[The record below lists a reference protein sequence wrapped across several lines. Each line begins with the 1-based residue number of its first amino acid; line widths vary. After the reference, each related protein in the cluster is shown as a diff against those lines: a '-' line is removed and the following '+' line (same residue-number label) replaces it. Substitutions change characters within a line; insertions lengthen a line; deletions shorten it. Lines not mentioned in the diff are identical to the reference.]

1 MDWECLLIR
10 LVRPRWLMCR
20 AFGNRVFQTVKKHY
34 RPPLPL
40 DSTTDP
46 ERVLSQQKMW
56 CEMDEKA
63 LLALWNDKRTQI
75 ISAQMAPSFV
85 LIAILVV
92 AGFGNFSDAS
102 DGVKFLAIGVAVAT
116 GILAVLSQYAAI
128 REAKAMVQ
136 DINKLENPSAL
147 AKKIGQSDVFLSLT
161 AVGIIGLSA
170 VVFALVL
177 WAVLA

>member
-1 MDWECLLIR
+1 
-10 LVRPRWLMCR
+10 
-20 AFGNRVFQTVKKHY
+20 VFPTVKKHY
-34 RPPLPL
+34 LRPLHL
-40 DSTTDP
+40 DFVIDP
-46 ERVLSQQKMW
+46 ERVLSQQEMW
-56 CEMDEKA
+56 CKVDEKA
-63 LLALWNDKRTQI
+63 LLTLWNDKRSQI

-85 LIAILVV
+85 LIAILIV
-92 AGFGNFSDAS
+92 AGFGNFSNAP

-136 DINKLENPSAL
+136 DINQLENPSAL

-170 VVFALVL
+170 VMFALVL
-177 WAVLA
+177 WAVLG